1 MVQDQHKNNNLKMV
15 DQIYINEAIRIREE
29 YLDNLIYIA
38 NEQDYITGLSSD
50 LKTLNDEIS
59 ESEKKDEKYYRDALF
74 EVELMIRKANE
85 KIMPYYDKIKELD
98 KKQRD
103 LYNTIKDKYPDI
115 TDDQMQKAIIPHI
128 MEVDKKYKAKHG
140 NILNN

>member
-1 MVQDQHKNNNLKMV
+1 MI

-29 YLDNLIYIA
+29 YLNNLIYIA
-38 NEQDYITGLSSD
+38 NEEEYIKSLSSD

-59 ESEKKDEKYYRDALF
+59 QSEKKDEQYYRDALF
-74 EVELMIRKANE
+74 EVDLMIRKATD
-85 KIMPYYDKIKELD
+85 KINPYYDKVKELD
-98 KKQRD
+98 KKQRT

-115 TDDQMQKAIIPHI
+115 TDEQLQKDIIPHI
-128 MEVDKKYKAKHG
+128 VEIDKKYKEKYG